1 MRYIFFLWI
10 MLSCPT
16 LLLAQKILHGHTYAF
31 RTGLLAA
38 SKQSTPFFLHTNQF
52 GLMPT
57 QPGIAYLSAGISKD
71 YDSLLTL
78 KRKLKPFNYGYGI
91 NVHANM
97 GKTNQILLP
106 EAYLKLRF
114 KHLEFYGGRR
124 KEIQGLTDSTLSSGA
139 YVWSGNALPVPKLQ
153 ISTPN
158 WVGWGPYK
166 RLSYKAGLSHG
177 WFGTQGIIE
186 NYYLHQ
192 KWLYLKISDK
202 KQKLQLMGGINHQ
215 TQWGGYSEELK
226 KVGGPF
232 PPTLNGYLAPN
243 PLYSYQF
250 ILLPFLQKLIGIDP
264 TKVPGFDG
272 GLAIGNQLG
281 SIDLSAII
289 NQNWQFYHQKPFDF
303 ARSLVNF
310 NNIEDGIY
318 GIAWKSKQPKT
329 ILQHVVGEFIYTKS
343 QGLYRFGKYRM
354 SNSGEY
360 DDYFSHGQY
369 QSWTYKNR
377 IMGTPFILTDDT
389 RRVVNNRV
397 KAFYIAIDGQY
408 NSLNFMIKALHS
420 SNYGRYS
427 SPVDVASSSF
437 LLAVQYPLPYQ
448 LNLSLQISQDIGGLF
463 KNATGFHIS
472 FTKSLIL

>member
-1 MRYIFFLWI
+1 

-16 LLLAQKILHGHTYAF
+16 LLLAQKILHGHTYSF
-31 RTGLLAA
+31 KTGLLAA

-57 QPGIAYLSAGISKD
+57 KPGIAYLSAGISKD

-91 NVHANM
+91 NVHTNM

-114 KHLEFYGGRR
+114 NHLEFYGGRR

-202 KQKLQLMGGINHQ
+202 KQKVQLMGGINHQ

-226 KVGGPF
+226 KVGGEF
-232 PPTLNGYLAPN
+232 PPTLNGYLAPK

-250 ILLPFLQKLIGIDP
+250 ILLPFLQKFVDVDP
-264 TKVPGFDG
+264 TKVPGYDG
-272 GLAIGNQLG
+272 GLAVGNQLG
-281 SIDLSAII
+281 SIDLAATIQ
-289 NQNWQFYHQKPFDF
+289 QNWQFYHQKPFDF
-303 ARSLVNF
+303 ARSLINF

-318 GIAWKSKQPKT
+318 GIAWKSKHPKT
-329 ILQHVVGEFIYTKS
+329 IIQHVVGEFIYTKS
-343 QGLYRFGKYRM
+343 QGLYRFGKYRLT
-354 SNSGEY
+354 NSGEY
-360 DDYFSHGQY
+360 DNYFAHGQY
-369 QSWTYKNR
+369 QSWTYKDR
-377 IMGTPFILTDDT
+377 ILGTPLIVSNDSRIIL
-389 RRVVNNRV
+389 NNRV
-397 KAFYIAIDGQY
+397 KAFFMAMEGQY
-408 NSLNFMIKALHS
+408 HSINFLAKAMHS
-420 SNYGRYS
+420 YNYGTYS
-427 SPVDVASSSF
+427 APIDTTSSSF
-437 LLAVQYPLPYQ
+437 LLAARYPLPYQ
-448 LNLSLQISQDIGGLF
+448 LHLSLQVSQDIGGF
-463 KNATGFHIS
+463 YKNATGFHLS
-472 FTKSLIL
+472 FSKSLIL